1 MSNGVVF
8 PAEDGIRDRT
18 VTGVQTCALPIW
30 REAPG
35 GEALAGTARV
45 TLTLEGSLDSLGV
58 EAQVSGRRVKW
69 RGWEVPDSGRVR
81 LVYRPGPPHPP
92 GSQPALGLPPAF
104 DSLGHGGRG
113 FAAGSVAVPGA
124 P

>member
-69 RGWEVPDSGRVR
+69 RGWEVPDSGRENGR
-81 LVYRPGPPHPP
+81 AGRR
-92 GSQPALGLPPAF
+92 
-104 DSLGHGGRG
+104 GRG
-113 FAAGSVAVPGA
+113 GQSGGGAVLR
-124 P
+124 